1 MEANETQN
9 HEGESQDAKPSSKA
23 KSKKANK
30 PSNDELK
37 LRLILNAPE
46 GHPFAQFLN
55 QIKQRGVKNFEPGE
69 FILKTLEEFP
79 EEWWNDKI
87 EGLTPLE
94 FKINKALSDPDM
106 REKLTMLLASEK
118 LEDRGNSL
126 LHS

>member
-9 HEGESQDAKPSSKA
+9 HSEPQEAKTASKA
-23 KSKKANK
+23 KAKKAK
-30 PSNDELK
+30 AGNDELK
-37 LRLILNAPE
+37 LRLVLNAPE
-46 GHPFAQFLN
+46 SHPFAQFLN
-55 QIKQRGVKNFEPGE
+55 QIKQRGVKSFDPGE
-69 FILKTLEEFP
+69 FILKTLAEFP
-79 EEWWNDKI
+79 EEWWNERI

-118 LEDRGNSL
+118 LEDRGDNP

>member
-9 HEGESQDAKPSSKA
+9 QSGEPQEAKPVSKA
-23 KSKKANK
+23 KGKKAK
-30 PSNDELK
+30 TGNDELK
-37 LRLILNAPE
+37 LRLVLNAPE
-46 GHPFAQFLN
+46 GHPFPQFLN
-55 QIKQRGVKNFEPGE
+55 EIKQRGVKSFDPGE
-69 FILKTLEEFP
+69 FILKTLAEFP
-79 EEWWNDKI
+79 DEWWEEKI

-118 LEDRGNSL
+118 LEDRGDSP